1 MSKSESDKGTIYLL
15 DPIEISKKKIMKALT
30 DSENK
35 FYYDPE
41 NKPGVSNLLS
51 IYSCFSGKTIEQAEA
66 EFDGKGYGDFKT
78 KVAEAVIEGVAPIQ
92 EEQQRIV
99 KDKAYLEEV
108 LKDGAYRASKLAY
121 KTLDKVYRKVG
132 FIPRVR

>member
-1 MSKSESDKGTIYLL
+1 
-15 DPIEISKKKIMKALT
+15 
-30 DSENK
+30 
-35 FYYDPE
+35 
-41 NKPGVSNLLS
+41 
-51 IYSCFSGKTIEQAEA
+51 
-66 EFDGKGYGDFKT
+66 T

-92 EEQQRIV
+92 AEQQRIV